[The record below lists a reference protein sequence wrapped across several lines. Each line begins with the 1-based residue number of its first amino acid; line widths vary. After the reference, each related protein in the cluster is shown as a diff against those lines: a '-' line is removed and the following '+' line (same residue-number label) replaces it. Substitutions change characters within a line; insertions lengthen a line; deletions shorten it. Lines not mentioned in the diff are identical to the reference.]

1 MTSPSQTRKIDCS
14 TIELGTCFSS
24 PVYFDDGENMFLSAK
39 NPAKKYHLDALKRWD
54 IPFLLTDGYI
64 LSDKEISSIADE
76 KSKAEDLNNQMEDVD
91 ASFFGIAE
99 DD

>member
-1 MTSPSQTRKIDCS
+1 MTQTSAKRKIECS
-14 TIELGTCFSS
+14 SIQLGVCFSA

-39 NPAKKYHLDALKRWD
+39 NPVKKYHLNAISRWE

-64 LSDKEISSIADE
+64 LSEKEVASIADE
-76 KSKAEDLNNQMEDVD
+76 KAKAEDVSAQMEDVD
-91 ASFFGIAE
+91 ASFFGIKE

>member
-1 MTSPSQTRKIDCS
+1 MSQSGAKRKIECS
-14 TIELGTCFSS
+14 SLKLGVCFSA

-39 NPAKKYHLDALKRWD
+39 NPVKKYHLNAITRWE

-64 LSDKEISSIADE
+64 LSDKEVASIADE
-76 KSKAEDLNNQMEDVD
+76 KAKAEDISTQMEEID
-91 ASFFGIAE
+91 ASFFGITE